1 MTHQASDINHDQ
13 STLAKLPGWVTSRS
27 AETPQNVAFLSGAAF
42 AMLDMILHQS
52 GDSIPKAL
60 LGNTLAM
67 KAAVATSKLE
77 GRLSQEADIRDAYYL
92 TLPDKEGVCHWG
104 PDGEVLDYWR
114 RAACLRLND
123 PNWIGKVRT
132 YAKGDDLITGWIDA
146 AMGTAL
152 RVGPVAAA
160 VEIMQKTLVAN
171 DRAERLACF
180 LSDVVLA
187 KSLGCDRPIPLT
199 ALHLTKANLR
209 DLRDEATEKKCEADV
224 PIQVAITKS
233 AQSTFRLAT
242 KLAARAEA
250 LRVISPKLRTRG
262 SEDAVALFLSEHAVA
277 PSGMLS
283 PHIRGTR
290 TPMTGRAARRLCDR
304 LVELGAVK
312 ELTGRPTFRLYGLA
326 P

>member
-1 MTHQASDINHDQ
+1 MTYQSTAISNDQ
-13 STLAKLPGWVTSRS
+13 STLAKLPGWVTSRA

-52 GDSIPKAL
+52 GDSVPKAL

-77 GRLSQEADIRDAYYL
+77 GRLSQEADIRDAYFL
-92 TLPDKEGVCHWG
+92 TSPDKEGVCHCG
-104 PDGEVLDYWR
+104 PDGEVLEFWR
-114 RAACLRLND
+114 RAARLRLSD
-123 PNWIGKVRT
+123 PNWIARVT
-132 YAKGDDLITGWIDA
+132 AYANGDDLTTSLIDA
-146 AMGTAL
+146 AMVTAL
-152 RVGPVAAA
+152 QVGPVAAA
-160 VEIMQKTLVAN
+160 VEIMQNTLVAN

-180 LSDVVLA
+180 FSDVVLA
-187 KSLGCDRPIPLT
+187 KSLGWERPLPLT
-199 ALHLTKANLR
+199 PLHLTKANLR
-209 DLRDEATEKKCEADV
+209 DSRDGAGAADV
-224 PIQVAITKS
+224 PIQVAIAKS

-242 KLAARAEA
+242 QLAARAEA
-250 LRVISPKLRTRG
+250 LRAISPKLRTRG
-262 SEDAVALFLSEHAVA
+262 SEDAVALFLTEDAVA

-304 LVELGAVK
+304 LVELGVVK
-312 ELTGRPTFRLYGLA
+312 ELTGRPTFRFYGLV

>member
-1 MTHQASDINHDQ
+1 MTYQSATILDDQ
-13 STLAKLPGWVTSRS
+13 TSLPKLPSWVTSRV
-27 AETPQNVAFLSGAAF
+27 AETPQNVAFLSGASF
-42 AMLDMILHQS
+42 TMLDMILHQT
-52 GDSIPKAL
+52 GDSVPKDL
-60 LGNTLAM
+60 LANMLAM

-92 TLPDKEGVCHWG
+92 TTLDKEGVCHWG
-104 PDGEVLDYWR
+104 PDGEVLDFWR
-114 RAACLRLND
+114 RAARLRLND
-123 PNWIGKVRT
+123 PNWIAKVT
-132 YAKGDDLITGWIDA
+132 AYAEGDDVMTGWINA
-146 AMGTAL
+146 AMRTAL
-152 RVGPVAAA
+152 QGGPVTAA

-171 DRAERLACF
+171 NRAERLACF

-187 KSLGCDRPIPLT
+187 KSLGWDRPISLT

-209 DLRDEATEKKCEADV
+209 HLRDGATERKCEAGV
-224 PIQVAITKS
+224 PIQVAIAKS
-233 AQSTFRLAT
+233 AQSSFRLAT
-242 KLAARAEA
+242 QLAARAEA
-250 LRVISPKLRTRG
+250 LRAISPKLRTRG

-283 PHIRGTR
+283 PHIRGTS

-304 LVELGAVK
+304 LVELGIVK